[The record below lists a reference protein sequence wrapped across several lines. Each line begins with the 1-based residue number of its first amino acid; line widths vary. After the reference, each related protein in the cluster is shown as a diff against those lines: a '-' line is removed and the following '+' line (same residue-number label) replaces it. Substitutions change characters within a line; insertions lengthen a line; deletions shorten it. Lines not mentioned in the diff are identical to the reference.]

1 MIEFMLIM
9 ESGSFTF
16 RAGHVS
22 MGRDRRC
29 TFVLPD
35 VSVQP
40 LHASLVA
47 DDEGRLFVVKRH
59 RDALTFVNRAPIHER
74 VQLYDGDLIDIG
86 PWTIVIRSRQ
96 LPRRRKMPTPAEL
109 SMEFTPSDQAIVAKV
124 KVPQHLVHD
133 DTSSSIIII

>member
-1 MIEFMLIM
+1 MKAVRALEERLKAWR
-9 ESGSFTF
+9 SFRDVAHAT
-16 RAGHVS
+16 RSLAAARVLRWNAQVGHT
-22 MGRDRRC
+22 RRQ
-29 TFVLPD
+29 LAW
-35 VSVQP
+35 SQ
-40 LHASLVA
+40 A
-47 DDEGRLFVVKRH
+47 
-59 RDALTFVNRAPIHER
+59 IHER

-124 KVPQHLVHD
+124 KVPQHLIHD